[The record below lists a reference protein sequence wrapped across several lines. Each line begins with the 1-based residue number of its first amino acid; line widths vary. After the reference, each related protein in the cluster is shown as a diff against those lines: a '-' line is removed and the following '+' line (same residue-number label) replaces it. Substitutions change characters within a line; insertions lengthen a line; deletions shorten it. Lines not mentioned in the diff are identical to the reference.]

1 MTCILTHSGKLFN
14 FKAPNLH
21 KYDIREIAHALSN
34 LGRFTGHTSRFY
46 SVAQHSVAVSYI
58 VPERLALAALM
69 HDASEA
75 YLGDVASPLKALLPE
90 YKYIEEQTEC
100 AIARAFA
107 IRNLYPLH
115 PDIKWADMVALRHER
130 EAYLAEAKDDLDWPA
145 LIPIPA
151 NAEATILATYTP
163 AFAKEVFLRRYDAL
177 LEGGTEP

>member
-1 MTCILTHSGKLFN
+1 MTCVLTNTGKMFN

-21 KYDIREIAHALSN
+21 KYDINEIAHALSN
-34 LGRFTGHTSRFY
+34 LCRFTGHTSRFY

-58 VPERLALAALM
+58 VPERLAIAALM

-90 YKYIEEQTEC
+90 YKYIEAQTEC

-115 PDIKWADMVALRHER
+115 SDIKWADMVALRHER
-130 EAYLAEAKDDLDWPA
+130 EVYLAKAKDDFDWPA
-145 LIPIPA
+145 LVPISP

-163 AFAKEVFLRRYDAL
+163 AMAREVFLLRYEEL
-177 LEGGTEP
+177 LEGAFHQ

>member
-1 MTCILTHSGKLFN
+1 MTCVLTQSGKMFN

-34 LGRFTGHTSRFY
+34 LCRFTGHTSRFY

-115 PDIKWADMVALRHER
+115 SDIKWADTVALRHER
-130 EAYLAEAKDDLDWPA
+130 EVYLAKTEDDFDWPA
-145 LIPIPA
+145 LVPISL
-151 NAEATILATYTP
+151 NAESTIMSTYTP
-163 AFAKEVFLRRYDAL
+163 ARAKEVFLRRYAEL
-177 LEGGTEP
+177 LEGAFHQ